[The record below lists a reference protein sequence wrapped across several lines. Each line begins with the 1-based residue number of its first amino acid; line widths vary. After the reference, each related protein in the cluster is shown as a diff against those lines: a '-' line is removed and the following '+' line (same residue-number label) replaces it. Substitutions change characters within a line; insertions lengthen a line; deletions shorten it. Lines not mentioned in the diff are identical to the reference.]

1 MKNLISD
8 KPLFSLTVAE
18 YIELQRTLLR
28 DFPHPINHSEQ
39 KELLTIQEASC
50 LLHLSIPTLYT
61 MNCKGRIPFTM
72 VSGKVYYRR
81 NALEQWL
88 ESGERKT
95 KAQLRR
101 EVEEGK

>member
-1 MKNLISD
+1 
-8 KPLFSLTVAE
+8 
-18 YIELQRTLLR
+18 
-28 DFPHPINHSEQ
+28 
-39 KELLTIQEASC
+39 
-50 LLHLSIPTLYT
+50 

>member
-1 MKNLISD
+1 MVNHNIDYSITID
-8 KPLFSLTVAE
+8 KLTVGQLV
-18 YIELQRTLLR
+18 ELLKAQPKPTTT
-28 DFPHPINHSEQ
+28 EQ
-39 KELLTIQEASC
+39 KELLTIYEASEF
-50 LLHLSIPTLYT
+50 LHLSIPTLYS
-61 MNCKGRIPFTM
+61 MNCRNQIPFTK

-81 NALEQWL
+81 TALEQWL